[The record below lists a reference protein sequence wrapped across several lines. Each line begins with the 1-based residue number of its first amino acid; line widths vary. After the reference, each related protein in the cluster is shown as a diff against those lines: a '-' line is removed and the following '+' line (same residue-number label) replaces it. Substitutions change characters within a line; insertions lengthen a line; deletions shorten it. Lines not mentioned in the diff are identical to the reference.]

1 MKGGQWEGFLE
12 ENVLNTKEQVY
23 DVDIVPTHENT
34 MFMKMG
40 ECSCFQVKIEIFMT
54 SRNDEINNNMIQ
66 RLRHVQKGTSI
77 FSIQRETKVK

>member
-54 SRNDEINNNMIQ
+54 FRKNIMIECKKKV
-66 RLRHVQKGTSI
+66 LYNKDHI
-77 FSIQRETKVK
+77 FRTNSYTKVKQV